1 MKGSLDTRLQK
12 WMKCPFELWQER
24 LRLHREQRA
33 TFDVRRATFIE
44 GINEMATK
52 EHITRYCGSA
62 AKATAASLEVCRKDV
77 FLPCGGEANVS

>member
-12 WMKCPFELWQER
+12 WMKGPFELWQER
-24 LRLHREQRA
+24 LRIHREQRA
-33 TFDVRRATFIE
+33 TFDARRATFIE